1 VRFHR
6 IHHVGYVVPDLDE
19 AIRLHEE
26 RFGVSVVVRETL
38 PDQGVEAAALEVG
51 TGQIEL
57 IQPVD
62 PEGSVAR
69 FLERRG
75 PGLHHTAFEVDDLDG
90 TLRELEAAGVT
101 LIDRTPRRG
110 LGGHMIA
117 FLHPKS
123 TSGAL
128 TELVDAHHPSHGD
141 VE

>member
-1 VRFHR
+1 MRFLK

-19 AIRLHEE
+19 AIALHEE
-26 RFGVSVVVRETL
+26 RFGIGVVVRETL

-57 IQPVD
+57 IQPID

-75 PGLHHTAFEVDDLDG
+75 PGLHHTAFEVEDLAA
-90 TLRELEAAGVT
+90 TLGRLEDAGVT
-101 LIDRTPRRG
+101 LIDRVPRRG

-123 TSGAL
+123 TAGAL
-128 TELVDAHHPSHGD
+128 TELVDANHASHGGS
-141 VE
+141 E